1 MRSDD
6 CVIKLNLGCGIFY
19 KPGYENIDKFE
30 SGIAD
35 KEVDI
40 LSLPYEDN
48 SISVIEASHIV
59 EHFDVTQ
66 LPFLLAEMFRVLE
79 PGGELSIESPA
90 LFRLVIGLPFQS
102 SKRKVSTLRF
112 LFGVDVPGNVHKIG
126 LTSTFLKNR
135 LHSTGF
141 KKIRRKRQTSYYD
154 EKSFRIEAM
163 KPQDVSQNKLNLIT
177 SFRWMVLKEFEEC
190 DTEFLESVEN
200 NCCKPLEAFLL
211 KRGSM
216 NISDITLL
224 TACFSIIHPKLAK
237 IYVSLLPSSI
247 TERISVNIL
256 DYLITI
262 NATSLF
268 FSNWVN
274 WKKSTND
281 FNLSLLEFYSHWNE
295 KITRNLLENEF
306 DETEFSYFKSL
317 KPELRPFFSPEV
329 IVLESLRLANQGLKA
344 FSNADFEKAR
354 KHFSLSL
361 KYNPSNVVASWN
373 ISRVLILQKESKEKI
388 LDYYEQTKQ
397 NITLGSLRRKVKKEL
412 KMYLENKISKINLKP
427 LQLRY

>member
-19 KPGYENIDKFE
+19 KPDYENIDKFE
-30 SGIAD
+30 LGIAD

-40 LSLPYEDN
+40 LFLPYKDN
-48 SISVIEASHIV
+48 SVSVIEASHIV

-90 LFRLVIGLPFQS
+90 LFRSVIGLPFQS

-112 LFGVDVPGNVHKIG
+112 LFGVDIPGNVHKIG
-126 LTSTFLKNR
+126 FTSTFLKNR

-200 NCCKPLEAFLL
+200 NCCKPLKVFLL
-211 KRGSM
+211 KRKPM
-216 NISDITLL
+216 NKSDIVLL
-224 TACFSIIHPKLAK
+224 TAYFSIIHPKLAK
-237 IYVSLLPSSI
+237 IYLNLLPNSI
-247 TERISVNIL
+247 TEGISVNFL
-256 DYLITI
+256 DYLIAI
-262 NATSLF
+262 NATSLY

-274 WKKSTND
+274 WKKGTYD
-281 FNLSLLEFYSHWNE
+281 FNQLLLEFYSYWSE
-295 KITRNLLENEF
+295 KIKNNLLESEF
-306 DETEFSYFKSL
+306 DETEFSYFKTL
-317 KPELRPFFSPEV
+317 KTELRPFFSPEIV
-329 IVLESLRLANQGLKA
+329 VLESLRLANQGLKA
-344 FSNADFEKAR
+344 FSNGDYEIAR
-354 KHFSLSL
+354 KRFSLSL
-361 KYNPSNVVASWN
+361 KYNPSNIVALWN
-373 ISRVLILQKESKEKI
+373 ISRVLILQKEHKEKI
-388 LDYYEQTKQ
+388 LDYYKRTR
-397 NITLGSLRRKVKKEL
+397 NNTFGSLKRKVKKEM
-412 KMYLENKISKINLKP
+412 KMYLENRISKINLKP
-427 LQLRY
+427 LQLRF